1 MKIATKAT
9 KAVTKFRHQMTETTS
24 LHIAKVYFILS
35 YGIILTA
42 IGTTLRE
49 VWFFWPFLVGIYVMM
64 GIAFSDNNTAKLV
77 YFSIFSFCQGVMI
90 ADVVSIVPVEV
101 IITTMSTLFVL
112 FSTISLIA
120 FFAKGDFDFMM
131 LYGILGVILNV
142 LIFMSFANLYF
153 QSETLFYW
161 DIIFGLF
168 AFSIYLFVDTVK
180 MVYEH
185 ENGNN
190 DFVWHAMSLYL
201 DVLNLFIRLLILIAE
216 NQDKDK
222 KDKK

>member
-1 MKIATKAT
+1 MA
-9 KAVTKFRHQMTETTS
+9 ETTS
-24 LHIAKVYFILS
+24 LHIAKVYFTLS

-49 VWFFWPFLVGIYVMM
+49 VWFVWPFLVGISVMM
-64 GIAFSDNNTAKLV
+64 GIAFSDNNTEKLV
-77 YFSIFSFCQGVMI
+77 YFSIFTLCQGVII

-112 FSTISLIA
+112 FSTISLSA

-142 LIFMSFANLYF
+142 LLFVSFANLYF
-153 QSETLFYW
+153 QSETLFYG
-161 DIIFGLF
+161 DVIVGLF
-168 AFSIYLFVDTVK
+168 TFSIYLFVDTVK
-180 MVYEH
+180 MIYEH

-190 DFVWHAMSLYL
+190 DFVWHAISLYL

-216 NQDKDK
+216 NRDKDK